1 MSAQQLASNIRTFPL
16 RLENVRSDTV
26 NNVDLSLIKNTSVV
40 GKTLELRL
48 DALNAFNHP
57 LFPRGN
63 STSTGIITTPTA
75 ANFGATVSSTQEN
88 YARRVQVSVKFLF

>member
-1 MSAQQLASNIRTFPL
+1 M
-16 RLENVRSDTV
+16 
-26 NNVDLSLIKNTSVV
+26 NNVDVSLIKNTAIA
-40 GKTLELRL
+40 GKTLELRF

-63 STSTGIITTPTA
+63 STTTGIITTPTA
-75 ANFGATVSSTQEN
+75 ANFGATVSSAQEN